1 MTEAPMT
8 EAPVLRIAEAPLLG
22 DAGLRAV
29 WAAVP
34 SARVVGGAVRDTLLG
49 APVADIDLATPQP
62 PAAVMAAL
70 TEAGLGAKP
79 TGIAHGTVTAVA
91 AGRGFEITTLRRDL
105 ATDGRRAVVAFTEE
119 WRQDAARRDFTINA
133 LSMDQA
139 GGVYDYWGGIAD
151 LRAGRVRFVGDP
163 AARIAEDYLR
173 VLRFFRFHARFGRVT
188 PDAATL
194 AAIRDGVP
202 GLARLAPERVWR
214 ELRGLLAAPS
224 PAAALAMMRA
234 TGVLAAV
241 LPEAVGEAPEK
252 GDAMVRLAGLIGGAG
267 AAQAA
272 REIAARLRL
281 SGAERDRL
289 AALVAG
295 PAPAGE
301 RQALRA
307 AIATLGREVVLGRL
321 VLAGADAATMAM
333 AQSEQ
338 VAPFPLRGR
347 DLEAL
352 GIGGG
357 RAMGELL
364 REIEAWWLAGGAQAD
379 REACLAEA
387 RRRMA
392 M

>member
-1 MTEAPMT
+1 MKPAFLEEKA
-8 EAPVLRIAEAPLLG
+8 L
-22 DAGLRAV
+22 
-29 WAAVP
+29 AAVLAALP
-34 SARVVGGAVRDTLLG
+34 RARVVGGAVRDHLLG
-49 APVADIDLATPQP
+49 LPVGEVDLATPEP
-62 PAAVMAAL
+62 PEEVARELAA
-70 TEAGLGAKP
+70 AGLKSAP
-79 TGIAHGTVTAVA
+79 TGIAHGTVTAIA
-91 AGRGFEITTLRRDL
+91 MGRGFEVTTLRRDV
-105 ATDGRRAVVAFTEE
+105 ATDGRHATVAFGADWEA
-119 WRQDAARRDFTINA
+119 DARRRDFTINA
-133 LSMDQA
+133 MSMDRDGRVFDFH
-139 GGVYDYWGGIAD
+139 GGRED
-151 LRAGRVRFVGDP
+151 LAAGRIRFVGDP

-224 PAAALAMMRA
+224 PTAALAMMRA

>member
-1 MTEAPMT
+1 MRPAFLEEKA
-8 EAPVLRIAEAPLLG
+8 L
-22 DAGLRAV
+22 
-29 WAAVP
+29 AAVLAALP
-34 SARVVGGAVRDTLLG
+34 RARVVGGAVRDHLLG
-49 APVADIDLATPQP
+49 LPVGEVDLATPEP
-62 PAAVMAAL
+62 PEEVARELAA
-70 TEAGLGAKP
+70 AGLKSAP
-79 TGIAHGTVTAVA
+79 TGIAHGTVTAIA
-91 AGRGFEITTLRRDL
+91 MGRGFEVTTLRRDV
-105 ATDGRRAVVAFTEE
+105 ATDGRHATVAFGADWEA
-119 WRQDAARRDFTINA
+119 DARRRDFTINA
-133 LSMDQA
+133 MSMDRDGRVFDFH
-139 GGVYDYWGGIAD
+139 GGRED
-151 LRAGRVRFVGDP
+151 LAAGRIRFVGDP

-224 PAAALAMMRA
+224 PTAALAMMRA